1 MTLDTIAGNVDHPQQ
16 LTLPVVLTGGH
27 CCVPAIAVNS
37 SRENPQLLCH
47 RPTDRETGQ

>member
-16 LTLPVVLTGGH
+16 LTLPVVLTDGY
-27 CCVPAIAVNS
+27 CCVSCIVVNS
-37 SRENPQLLCH
+37 SRKNLQLLCH